1 MEIAEI
7 LRTVY
12 LSFANPKMLVKTWD
26 KRKIELTDGI
36 TAVAATSFISAII
49 TIIIILA
56 QGGTGGDTTILVA
69 WGLFYVIV
77 VYGLIL
83 NWLVDS
89 VLIYVVASMLGG
101 KGDFVKLA
109 TKIAFPSAAA
119 LLVAWMP
126 DVAQGLSII
135 TLLVALYAFYVVYLF
150 LQPAMKLK
158 SDKAVITLVITVI
171 VYFVITMAVAS
182 YLMPLASTAPS

>member
-1 MEIAEI
+1 
-7 LRTVY
+7 
-12 LSFANPKMLVKTWD
+12 
-26 KRKIELTDGI
+26 
-36 TAVAATSFISAII
+36 
-49 TIIIILA
+49 
-56 QGGTGGDTTILVA
+56 
-69 WGLFYVIV
+69 VIV

-158 SDKAVITLVITVI
+158 
-171 VYFVITMAVAS
+171 
-182 YLMPLASTAPS
+182 